1 MTQQLMALTSKSLG
15 CKFGS
20 QLTNNKPPGDLIK
33 LATTTL
39 KRAEAQ
45 GSLGLVGSEP
55 SRDESSRLK
64 KTPSLT
70 GTGPKW

>member
-1 MTQQLMALTSKSLG
+1 MTQQLMALMSKSLG

-20 QLTNNKPPGDLIK
+20 QLPNNKPPGALLK
-33 LATTTL
+33 LATTSL
-39 KRAEAQ
+39 RRAETEGA
-45 GSLGLVGSEP
+45 LGLVGSEP

-70 GTGPKW
+70 RTGPK